1 MNICKAPYPMPKPI
15 AKKRYIKSS
24 GSLIGVLNLTIDNA
38 PTKPKDKAK
47 EDFTIIITKKIIIV
61 SKGIIELIWCLD
73 DNDFD
78 LTSYVY
84 FKMYEVITVSNIA
97 TVKITMSNSSAE
109 FDS

>member
-84 FKMYEVITVSNIA
+84 FKMY
-97 TVKITMSNSSAE
+97 
-109 FDS
+109 